1 MGQTMP
7 AVKGNTMATEVL
19 LPQFGMGMQE
29 GKILRWLKEVG
40 DPVLEGEPLLEIE
53 AEKVTVEV
61 PCPRSGVLA
70 RIVAEVDETV
80 PVREVIAIIMSPQEA
95 ASAEFGSPANAR
107 RGQARPASPD
117 TAPATAPSAPAADA
131 GRPGVQITPL
141 ARRVAKDHGV
151 DLGAVQGTGPGG
163 RITDTDVRRAL
174 TARTAAPAPARGA
187 PGVIV
192 QVEPRARRLAQ
203 EHAIELSRVQGS
215 GPNGRIVEADI
226 RRVMENPAAPVN
238 GRDQVIPMSGKR
250 GVIARRMLESLHGMA
265 QLTLNTD
272 ANVTALVKHRETLK
286 NQFDLTYTD
295 LLVKAAALALRK
307 HPRLNANIVG
317 QEIHLLAAI
326 HIGVAVALD
335 DGLIVPVVRNADR
348 KPLQTIAAEN
358 RELAERARGGRLG
371 PAEVAGGTFT
381 VTNLGAFGIDS
392 FTPII
397 NPPEAAILGVGRI
410 VERIA
415 RRDAD
420 LVWQQM
426 MTLSL
431 TFDHRIVD
439 GAPAAAFLQ
448 TLRELLERPENL
460 I

>member
-1 MGQTMP
+1 
-7 AVKGNTMATEVL
+7 MATEVL

-40 DPVLEGEPLLEIE
+40 DRVEEGEPLLEIE

-61 PCPRSGVLA
+61 PCPRSGILA
-70 RIVAEVDETV
+70 RILAEVDETV
-80 PVREVIAIIMSPQEA
+80 PVREVIAIIMTPQEA
-95 ASAEFGSPANAR
+95 AAELRSPKDGR
-107 RGQARPASPD
+107 KDQPRPATPD
-117 TAPATAPSAPAADA
+117 SAAVPAPIAVAADA
-131 GRPGVQITPL
+131 VRPGVQITPL
-141 ARRVAKDHGV
+141 ARRVAKEHGV
-151 DLGAVQGTGPGG
+151 DLRAVQGTGPGR

-174 TARTAAPAPARGA
+174 AAQTDAPAAARGPSA
-187 PGVIV
+187 IIV

-203 EHAIELSRVQGS
+203 QHAIDLSRVQGS

-226 RRVMENPAAPVN
+226 RRAVDGPAAAVN
-238 GRDQVIPMSGKR
+238 GREQVIPLSGKR

-272 ANVTALVKHRETLK
+272 ANVTALVKHREALK

-295 LLVKAAALALRK
+295 LVVKAAALALRK
-307 HPRLNANIVG
+307 HPRLNANVVG
-317 QEIHLLAAI
+317 QEIHLLADI

-335 DGLIVPVVRNADR
+335 DGLIVPVVRNADG
-348 KPLQTIAAEN
+348 KPLKMIAAEN
-358 RELAERARGGRLG
+358 RELAERARAARLG
-371 PAEVAGGTFT
+371 PADVTGGTFT

-431 TFDHRIVD
+431 TFDHRVVD

-448 TLRELLERPENL
+448 TLRQVLERPENL
-460 I
+460 IQ

>member
-1 MGQTMP
+1 
-7 AVKGNTMATEVL
+7 MATEVL
-19 LPQFGMGMQE
+19 LPQVSVHGYAGRQRYFAGSRE
-29 GKILRWLKEVG
+29 IG
-40 DPVLEGEPLLEIE
+40 DRVEEGEPLLEIE

-61 PCPRSGVLA
+61 PSPRSGILA

-80 PVREVIAIIMSPQEA
+80 PVREVIAIIMTPQEA
-95 ASAEFGSPANAR
+95 AAADLGNPANGR
-107 RGQARPASPD
+107 TDQARPASPK
-117 TAPATAPSAPAADA
+117 TAAAPAPIAPAADA
-131 GRPGVQITPL
+131 VRPGVQITPL
-141 ARRVAKDHGV
+141 ARRVAKEHGV
-151 DLGAVQGTGPGG
+151 DLGAIQGTGPGG

-174 TARTAAPAPARGA
+174 AAQTTAPAPAAGPPA
-187 PGVIV
+187 VTV

-203 EHAIELSRVQGS
+203 QHAIDLSRVQGS

-226 RRVMENPAAPVN
+226 RRAVDSPAPSVN
-238 GRDQVIPMSGKR
+238 GREQVIPLSGKR

-272 ANVTALVKHRETLK
+272 ANVTALVKHREALR
-286 NQFDLTYTD
+286 NQYDVTYTD

-307 HPRLNANIVG
+307 HPRLNANVVG
-317 QEIHLLAAI
+317 QEIHLHADV

-358 RELAERARGGRLG
+358 RELAERARAGKLG
-371 PAEVAGGTFT
+371 PADVTGGTFT
-381 VTNLGAFGIDS
+381 VTNLGVFDIDS

-426 MTLSL
+426 ITLSL
-431 TFDHRIVD
+431 TFDHRVVD

-448 TLRELLERPENL
+448 TLRELLQRPENL
-460 I
+460 IQ

>member
-1 MGQTMP
+1 
-7 AVKGNTMATEVL
+7 MATEVL

-40 DPVLEGEPLLEIE
+40 DPVEEGEPLLEIE

-61 PCPRSGVLA
+61 PSPRSGILA

-80 PVREVIAIIMSPQEA
+80 PVREVIAIIMTPQEA
-95 ASAEFGSPANAR
+95 ASAELGGPANGR
-107 RGQARPASPD
+107 TGQARPGSPN
-117 TAPATAPSAPAADA
+117 TTAAPASSAAPLATAADA
-131 GRPGVQITPL
+131 VRPGVQITPL
-141 ARRVAKDHGV
+141 ARRVAKEHGI
-151 DLGAVQGTGPGG
+151 DLSAVQGSGPGG

-174 TARTAAPAPARGA
+174 AAQTDAPAAARGA
-187 PGVIV
+187 SAVTV
-192 QVEPRARRLAQ
+192 QVEPRARHLAQ
-203 EHAIELSRVQGS
+203 QHAIDLSRVQGS

-226 RRVMENPAAPVN
+226 RRAVESPAASVN
-238 GRDQVIPMSGKR
+238 GREQIIPLSGKR

-272 ANVTALVKHRETLK
+272 ANVTALVKFRETLK

-295 LLVKAAALALRK
+295 LLVKAAAMALRK
-307 HPRLNANIVG
+307 HPRLNANVTG
-317 QEIHLLAAI
+317 QEIHLLADI
-326 HIGVAVALD
+326 HVGVAVSLD

-358 RELAERARGGRLG
+358 RELAERARAGKLG
-371 PAEVAGGTFT
+371 PADVTGGTFT

-410 VERIA
+410 VEKSP
-415 RRDAD
+415 DATRT
-420 LVWQQM
+420 WYG
-426 MTLSL
+426 S
-431 TFDHRIVD
+431 R
-439 GAPAAAFLQ
+439 
-448 TLRELLERPENL
+448 
-460 I
+460 

>member
-1 MGQTMP
+1 
-7 AVKGNTMATEVL
+7 MATEVL

-29 GKILRWLKEVG
+29 GKILRWLKDVG
-40 DPVLEGEPLLEIE
+40 DEVAEGEPLLEIE

-61 PCPRSGVLA
+61 PSPRSGILA
-70 RIVAEVDETV
+70 RILAEVDETV

-95 ASAEFGSPANAR
+95 ASAPPAAR
-107 RGQARPASPD
+107 ADGRRRAGTPAAPDGAAAASTVAAPLPPASD
-117 TAPATAPSAPAADA
+117 AA
-131 GRPGVQITPL
+131 RPGVQVTPL
-141 ARRVAKDHGV
+141 ARRVAREHGV
-151 DLGAVQGTGPGG
+151 DLREVQGTGPGG
-163 RITDTDVRRAL
+163 RITDTDVRRTL
-174 TARTAAPAPARGA
+174 TAKAASPSPVPGASPAT
-187 PGVIV
+187 V

-203 EHAIELSRVQGS
+203 QHAIDLSRVRGS
-215 GPNGRIVEADI
+215 GPNGRIVEADV
-226 RRVMENPAAPVN
+226 RRAMDGAAASAD
-238 GRDQVIPMSGKR
+238 GLEQVIPLTGKR
-250 GVIARRMLESLHGMA
+250 GVIARRMLESLQGMA
-265 QLTLNTD
+265 QLTLSSD
-272 ANVTALVKHRETLK
+272 ANVTALVKQRELLK

-307 HPRLNANIVG
+307 HPRLNARIAG
-317 QEIHLLAAI
+317 QEIHLLPDV

-348 KPLQTIAAEN
+348 KGLKTIAEEN
-358 RELAERARGGRLG
+358 RELAERARSGKLG
-371 PAEVAGGTFT
+371 PAEVSGGTFT
-381 VTNLGAFGIDS
+381 VTNLGTFGIDS

-431 TFDHRIVD
+431 TFDHRVVD

-448 TLRELLERPENL
+448 TLRELLERPEAL
-460 I
+460 LQ